1 MGARAMAVSIP
12 ITVIARAGAACAFH
26 TSRTMARASTS
37 AAQAPRPWATRP
49 RMKPVMLSAS
59 SIQAVAAR

>member
-1 MGARAMAVSIP
+1 MALSMP
-12 ITVIARAGAACAFH
+12 ITVNARAGAAWAFH

-37 AAQAPRPWATRP
+37 AAQAPKPWATRP